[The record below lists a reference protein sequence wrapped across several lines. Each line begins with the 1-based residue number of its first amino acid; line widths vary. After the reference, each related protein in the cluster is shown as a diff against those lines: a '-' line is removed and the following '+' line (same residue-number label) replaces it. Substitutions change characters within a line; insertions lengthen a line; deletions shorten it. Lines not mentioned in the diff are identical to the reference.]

1 LVFTKP
7 HAQKRDSIY
16 LLLSIQQNSFSQN
29 ISISVDWPPS
39 NFAYVGA
46 DNKLS
51 CTVEGISCKYV
62 ILLTNN
68 GTLTKDRCNYY
79 IFRPDHMADS
89 KITISKK
96 KRKKSRKIGEFYIRV
111 RTLPDPIAKVE
122 GLYGGSIAKGA
133 LRAQSGIG
141 AGPPPYLSIDIR
153 YTVKSYSITI
163 IRNKELFLF
172 KSCEGNLFDD
182 EIYNAFKGLQKDD
195 MVLFSSIMVE
205 LPDEQQTLAEPFELK
220 IE

>member
-1 LVFTKP
+1 M
-7 HAQKRDSIY
+7 RRS
-16 LLLSIQQNSFSQN
+16 
-29 ISISVDWPPS
+29 
-39 NFAYVGA
+39 
-46 DNKLS
+46 
-51 CTVEGISCKYV
+51 
-62 ILLTNN
+62 
-68 GTLTKDRCNYY
+68 
-79 IFRPDHMADS
+79 
-89 KITISKK
+89 
-96 KRKKSRKIGEFYIRV
+96 
-111 RTLPDPIAKVE
+111 PIVE

-163 IRNKELFLF
+163 IRNKELFFF